1 MNAIEIIINLYTIFI
16 ISNIFTLNEFDRKT
30 YKFIY
35 YIIIRLRIQKRN
47 RCKLE
52 FRKCLHLTSMLII
65 GGISCSVNN
74 IVALTCFK

>member
-35 YIIIRLRIQKRN
+35 YIYY
-47 RCKLE
+47 
-52 FRKCLHLTSMLII
+52 
-65 GGISCSVNN
+65 
-74 IVALTCFK
+74 